1 MQGLFSR
8 IGRIGHMTRT
18 RTIHLLVILFLIG
31 IGTWIAMNTYWTTVT
46 VSSPPEGD
54 AAVNPYYSV
63 QHLSASVGI
72 HTRLIP
78 SLPSPPL
85 HGGVLLINGI
95 QDEFMRSHMDAL
107 EPWVRSGGRLI
118 VTGDVIWASAGMQ
131 AWSGLSPGSRLVQ
144 NQRRPPMTRLGSL
157 DDSDCEPMTVKADGV
172 PTGESLTLCAP
183 ESQFEFVSKHVPAW
197 SLLSDCGIQ
206 VLRVNIG
213 RGTLTVIPRMW
224 LIGNKTLLR
233 HDHARIF
240 IESAQLRRADE
251 LTIVSPL
258 GRENLLALL
267 WRLIA
272 PAIVFFALAILC
284 AIARHLP
291 RFDSL
296 EPVPAA
302 VRRSLAEQIRA
313 NAAFAWRTRKLK
325 SLRAAVG
332 RALDETA
339 QRRIPAYGTL
349 DLRRRVTA
357 LAEQTGVDLKSLN
370 AAMTEDAVGPASVQR
385 SAIAFL
391 ENTRRILKIRTQP
404 TKRQAA

>member
-1 MQGLFSR
+1 
-8 IGRIGHMTRT
+8 MTRT
-18 RTIHLLVILFLIG
+18 RITHLLVALVLIG
-31 IGTWIAMNTYWTTVT
+31 IGIWIAMNTYWTTMT
-46 VSSPPEGD
+46 VSSPLEGD
-54 AAVNPYYSV
+54 AAVNPYYSA
-63 QHLSASVGI
+63 QHLSASLGI
-72 HTRLIP
+72 HAQLIP
-78 SLPSPPL
+78 ALPATPH

-95 QDEFMRSHMDAL
+95 QDEFTRTRIDSL

-118 VTGDVIWASAGMQ
+118 VTGDVIWGSAGMQ
-131 AWSGLSPGSRLVQ
+131 AWSGLSPGSHLQ
-144 NQRRPPMTRLGSL
+144 DNHKKPPATRPDSPDDWDCTPMA
-157 DDSDCEPMTVKADGV
+157 VKTDGV

-183 ESQFEFVSKHVPAW
+183 ESQFEFVSKRVPAW
-197 SLLSDCGIQ
+197 SLVSDFGMQ

-213 RGTLTVIPRMW
+213 RGTVTVIPRTW

-233 HDHARIF
+233 HDHAQIF
-240 IESAQLRRADE
+240 VESSQLRRGDE
-251 LTIVSPL
+251 LYIVSVA

-272 PAIVFFALAILC
+272 PAIVFFAIAILC

-291 RFDSL
+291 RFGSL

-325 SLRAAVG
+325 PLRTAVS

-339 QRRIPAYGTL
+339 RQRIPGYGTL
-349 DLRRRVTA
+349 DLRRRANA
-357 LAEQTGVDLKSLN
+357 LAQLTGVDLKSLN
-370 AAMTEDAVGPASVQR
+370 SAMTEDAVGAAPVQR

-391 ENTRRILKIRTQP
+391 ENTRRILKIRTQHI
-404 TKRQAA
+404 KRQGA